1 MDKQAANLLKGMYL
15 FKDLT
20 PKELERLTKI
30 ARRKNLIGGDRV
42 FYEGDDAEAMYIVE
56 MGTLKLI
63 KKGMDDNQEVL
74 RLGSGAHFGEM
85 PFLDGMKRALTVE
98 AVEKSSLI
106 EIPYVELKKAMDEDP
121 KIAAHV
127 FKELAHF
134 LAARLRRA
142 TVDLT
147 EARERSIRHF

>member
-1 MDKQAANLLKGMYL
+1 MDKQASNLLKGMYL
-15 FKDLT
+15 FKDFA
-20 PKELERLTKI
+20 PKELEKLAKI
-30 ARRKNLIGGDRV
+30 CKRTTYNAGERV
-42 FYEGDDAEAMYIVE
+42 FYETDEAHSMYIVE

-63 KKGMDDNQEVL
+63 KKGMDDSQEVL

-85 PFLDGMKRALTVE
+85 PFLDGMARALTVE
-98 AVEKSSLI
+98 AMERTSLI
-106 EIPYVELKKAMDEDP
+106 EIPYEELRKLLEEEP

-127 FKELAHF
+127 YSELAHF